1 MSRLFARRRLLA
13 VGLAIALASPLATSA
28 ATAADGGFETLRKGD
43 SGPRVLLAQRVLD
56 VDPRTGSFN
65 DKTKRAVR
73 QFQDRRNF
81 DVTGIINERT
91 YSALQKRWESIQE
104 ARAKIDRKYSRIMK
118 VARNQKGDPYRY
130 GAAGPNAFDCS
141 GLTMYVYKQAT
152 GRNLQHL
159 ATAQFRAGE
168 RISRKQARPGDL
180 VFMHNN
186 GDIYHASIYAG
197 HGEIIHAGRT
207 GTNVQRDPIWTS
219 SVYFARL
226 LPKK

>member
-1 MSRLFARRRLLA
+1 MSRFFARRRLLV
-13 VGLAIALASPLATSA
+13 VGLIIVLASPLAAST
-28 ATAADGGFETLRKGD
+28 ATASDGGFDTLRKGD

-56 VDPRTGSFN
+56 VDPRSGTFN
-65 DKTKRAVR
+65 DKTKRAVKR
-73 QFQDRRNF
+73 FQDHRGF
-81 DVTGIINERT
+81 DVTGVINQRT
-91 YSALQKRWESIQE
+91 YSALQQRWESIQD
-104 ARAKIDRKYSRIMK
+104 ARARIERKYDRIMK

-130 GAAGPNAFDCS
+130 GAAGPGSFDCS

-152 GRNLQHL
+152 GRSLQHL

-168 RISRKQARPGDL
+168 RISRSQARPGDL
-180 VFMHNN
+180 VFMHSG

-197 HGEIIHAGRT
+197 HGDIIHAGRT

-226 LPKK
+226 LPRK

>member
-1 MSRLFARRRLLA
+1 MSRILARRRLLA
-13 VGLAIALASPLATSA
+13 VGLAIALASPLAATT
-28 ATAADGGFETLRKGD
+28 ATAADSGFNDVRKGD

-56 VDPRTGSFN
+56 VDPRTGTFN
-65 DKTKRAVR
+65 DKTKRAVKL
-73 QFQDRRNF
+73 FQDHRGF
-81 DVTGIINERT
+81 AVTGVINERT
-91 YSALQKRWESIQE
+91 YKALQARWESIQD
-104 ARAKIDRKYSRIMK
+104 ARARIERKYDRIMK

-130 GAAGPNAFDCS
+130 GAAGPGAFDCS

-152 GRNLQHL
+152 GRSLQHL

-180 VFMHNN
+180 VFMHNG
-186 GDIYHASIYAG
+186 GDIYHVSIYAG
-197 HGEIIHAGRT
+197 SGDIIHAGRT

-219 SVYFARL
+219 SVYYARL